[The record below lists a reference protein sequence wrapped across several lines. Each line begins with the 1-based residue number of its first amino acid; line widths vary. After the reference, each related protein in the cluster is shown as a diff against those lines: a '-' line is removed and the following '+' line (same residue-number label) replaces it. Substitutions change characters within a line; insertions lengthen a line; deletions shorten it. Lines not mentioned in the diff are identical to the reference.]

1 MRPWAE
7 KKVSDLIDG
16 LVAGVSVRSRDGD
29 LSRPAVLKTSAVAG
43 GRVDFRETKAIIAAD
58 VSRAKCAPVR
68 DSIVVSRMNTPAL
81 VGAVGYVEADESGV
95 FLPDRLW
102 LARCRRTAS
111 TDMRWLNYALG
122 FGDVASRVRELAT
135 GTSNSMKNIPK
146 SRLLELSVLVPIP
159 EEQRAIS
166 TVLADIDGAIACLER
181 LVAKKRAI
189 KQGMMQSMMSEV
201 VGVQVPL
208 SKVGVTVRG
217 VGYNPARDLSSH
229 STSETV
235 DLLRA
240 NNVQDAALD
249 LRDVKFVNRYRV
261 RTDQY
266 LRNGDV
272 LICAAN
278 GSKQLVGKAAPAE
291 SVHPFSKTFGAF
303 MMVYRPNDRAILPA
317 YAALQFQTKS
327 YRNHI
332 EMLLAG
338 SSINNLRPSDVSE
351 LSIPLPSRDEQERI
365 SGWLGDADAEI
376 LVLKRRLEVT
386 RDIKQ
391 GMMQELLT
399 GRTRLPVSEE
409 VTV

>member
-102 LARCRRTAS
+102 LARSRRTAS

-181 LVAKKRAI
+181 LVAKKRGI
-189 KQGMMQSMMSEV
+189 KQGMMQDLLTGRTRLPGFDGEIRFKKLGSIASMGSGGTPPRSNSSYYGGGIPWVSISDMTSCGKRISRTSSTLSNEGLAASAARLYSPNV
-201 VGVQVPL
+201 VLYAMYASLGECSL
-208 SKVGVTVRG
+208 AVGRVASSQAILG
-217 VGYNPARDLSSH
+217 IQPGPELDGEYLYYWLSSIKELVKTMGQQGTQ
-229 STSETV
+229 SNLNAGMVREFDV
-235 DLLRA
+235 RLP
-240 NNVQDAALD
+240 QLD
-249 LRDVKFVNRYRV
+249 E
-261 RTDQY
+261 Q
-266 LRNGDV
+266 
-272 LICAAN
+272 
-278 GSKQLVGKAAPAE
+278 
-291 SVHPFSKTFGAF
+291 
-303 MMVYRPNDRAILPA
+303 RAIA
-317 YAALQFQTKS
+317 TT
-327 YRNHI
+327 
-332 EMLLAG
+332 
-338 SSINNLRPSDVSE
+338 
-351 LSIPLPSRDEQERI
+351 LS
-365 SGWLGDADAEI
+365 DADAEI
-376 LVLKRRLEVT
+376 EALERRLETT
-386 RDIKQ
+386 RDIMQ

-399 GRTRLPVSEE
+399 GRSRLPVDEE
-409 VTV
+409 MTV

>member
-81 VGAVGYVEADESGV
+81 VDESGV

-102 LARCRRTAS
+102 LARSRRTAS

-189 KQGMMQSMMSEV
+189 KQGVMQELLTGSTRLPGFDGEWTPTTLGAV
-201 VGVQVPL
+201 VDL
-208 SKVGVTVRG
+208 VGGGT
-217 VGYNPARDLSSH
+217 PARGTAEYWGGSIPWA
-229 STSETV
+229 TV
-235 DLLRA
+235 KDVS
-240 NNVQDAALD
+240 NFNPCGTQESITPAALRMSSAR
-249 LRDVKFVNRYRV
+249 LV
-261 RTDQY
+261 RAGTPI
-266 LRNGDV
+266 LAVRM
-272 LICAAN
+272 
-278 GSKQLVGKAAPAE
+278 LVGK
-291 SVHPFSKTFGAF
+291 SV
-303 MMVYRPNDRAILPA
+303 R
-317 YAALQFQTKS
+317 FQTDVAINQDLKA
-327 YRNHI
+327 
-332 EMLLAG
+332 LLCGPEVEEAFLCNWFVANGDDLAASAG
-338 SSINNLRPSDVSE
+338 GSTVAGTSTAAIRAMDI
-351 LSIPLPSRDEQERI
+351 SIPSVEEQLAI
-365 SGWLGDADAEI
+365 AAVLDDTDAEI
-376 LVLKRRLEVT
+376 VALERRLEAT
-386 RDIKQ
+386 RNIKK

-399 GRTRLPVSEE
+399 GRTRLPVNEE

>member
-95 FLPDRLW
+95 FLPGRLW
-102 LARCRRTAS
+102 LARSRRTAS

-189 KQGMMQSMMSEV
+189 KQGVMQELLTGSTRLPGFDGEWTPTTLGAV
-201 VGVQVPL
+201 VDL
-208 SKVGVTVRG
+208 VGGGT
-217 VGYNPARDLSSH
+217 PARGTAEYWGGSIPWA
-229 STSETV
+229 TV
-235 DLLRA
+235 KDVS
-240 NNVQDAALD
+240 NFNPCGTQESITPAALRMSSAR
-249 LRDVKFVNRYRV
+249 LV
-261 RTDQY
+261 RAGTPI
-266 LRNGDV
+266 LAVRM
-272 LICAAN
+272 
-278 GSKQLVGKAAPAE
+278 LVGK
-291 SVHPFSKTFGAF
+291 SV
-303 MMVYRPNDRAILPA
+303 R
-317 YAALQFQTKS
+317 FQTDVAINQDLKA
-327 YRNHI
+327 
-332 EMLLAG
+332 LLCGPEVEEAFLCNWFVANGDDLAASAG
-338 SSINNLRPSDVSE
+338 GSTVAGTSTAAIRAMDI
-351 LSIPLPSRDEQERI
+351 SIPSVEEQLAI
-365 SGWLGDADAEI
+365 AAVLDDTDAEI
-376 LVLKRRLEVT
+376 VALERRLEAT
-386 RDIKQ
+386 RNIKK

-399 GRTRLPVSEE
+399 GRTRLPVNEE